1 MALGKEIGIDLG
13 TINVLIYH
21 GGDIVLHEPSIVAL
35 RVDEQKIVAI
45 GLEAREM
52 FGRTPESIEVMRPI
66 RDGVIADYQV
76 TERML
81 HYFLSKVS
89 GPLRLFR
96 PNVMVSVPY
105 GATSVESRAVQEATL
120 QAGARHAYL
129 IQEPLAAAIGAG
141 LPIGTPS
148 GNMIID
154 LGGGAT
160 EAAIVAMNGIVSAEA
175 ARVGG
180 MHLDQ
185 AIMTY
190 IRRKYGLVIGEI
202 TAEDIK
208 IRIGAALPQD
218 EELTVEIQGQDQVT
232 GLPRSATI
240 GTAEVIEAMEEPL
253 DAIVGVAR
261 KVLEKT
267 PPELASD
274 AIDRGMVLCGGGAL
288 MRSID
293 KLLTRETGVPAYVA
307 DNPLGAVAIGAGR
320 ALEMYDVLKPMLP
333 KVA

>member
-13 TINVLIYH
+13 TVNVLIYD

-35 RVDEQKIVAI
+35 LVDEEKIVAI
-45 GLEAREM
+45 GQEAREM
-52 FGRTPESIEVMRPI
+52 FGRTPDSIEVMRPL
-66 RDGVIADYQV
+66 RDGVIADFRV
-76 TERML
+76 TEAML
-81 HYFLSKVS
+81 RYFLKKLS

-120 QAGARHAYL
+120 QAGARNAYL
-129 IQEPLAAAIGAG
+129 IQEPLAAAIGVG

-148 GNMIID
+148 GNMIVD

-160 EAAIVAMNGIVSAEA
+160 EAAIVAMNGIVTAEA

-190 IRRKYGLVIGEI
+190 IRRKYGLIIGEI

-232 GLPRSATI
+232 GLPRSAII

-288 MRSID
+288 MRGID